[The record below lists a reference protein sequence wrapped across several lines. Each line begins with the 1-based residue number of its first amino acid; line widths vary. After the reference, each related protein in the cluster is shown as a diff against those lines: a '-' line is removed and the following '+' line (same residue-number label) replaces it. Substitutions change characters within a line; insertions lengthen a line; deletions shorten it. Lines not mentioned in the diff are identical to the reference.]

1 MMVPFGVAT
10 VTRIYTPF
18 AVGRQVTARTLFTT
32 DVVIRGAL
40 SLRGS
45 PFLCNRLT
53 RKREGPQIIRYLIN
67 LGYALVHPLLDLAAQ
82 YSPVVG
88 GTGYGKR
95 RMTR

>member
-18 AVGRQVTARTLFTT
+18 AVGRQVTAHALFTT
-32 DVVIRGAL
+32 DVVIRGL

-45 PFLCNRLT
+45 LFLCNRLT

-67 LGYALVHPLLDLAAQ
+67 LGYALVHPSARFGRAVQ
-82 YSPVVG
+82 SRVG

>member
-10 VTRIYTPF
+10 VTRIYMPF

-32 DVVIRGAL
+32 DVVIRGL

-45 PFLCNRLT
+45 LFLCNRLT

-82 YSPVVG
+82 YSPVG